1 MTDRYAS
8 FVQSAAGR
16 ALVKR
21 LGLPDPPRLRR
32 HHPGDPLLTGP
43 ALLGAATGG
52 RLAEPIA
59 KILTAAGVEL
69 ADPAADTAADSPQRY
84 GALLFDATGITDST
98 DLRQLYDFF
107 HPQARS
113 VLPSGR
119 VIVLGTPPSECATP
133 REATAQRALEG
144 LVRSIGK
151 EFGRGTTAQ
160 LVYVTRAGSAEA
172 DGADHSAG
180 TLTSLESTLRFL
192 LSGRSAYVSGQVIRV
207 GAGEA
212 SAPADWDRPLDGQVV
227 LVTGAAR
234 GIGAALARVLA
245 RDGARVVALDI
256 PAAGDALAAVA
267 NDIGGTAVQLDLTA
281 PDAPTRLAD
290 HLASRHGR
298 VDVVVHNAGITRD
311 KTLGRMDADR
321 WDQVIDV
328 NLSSQ
333 ERINDVLLERELIP
347 TGGRIVSVSSIAG
360 IAGNRG
366 QTNYATSKAGVIGLV
381 DSLAP
386 ALRERGISV
395 NAVAPGFIE
404 TRLTARIPLVVREA
418 GRRMNSLAQGG
429 LPVDVAETIGWLA
442 WPASGAVSGNVIRVC
457 GQSLLGA

>member
-43 ALLGAATGG
+43 ALLGAAGGG
-52 RLAEPIA
+52 RLVEPVTA
-59 KILTAAGVEL
+59 ILTAAGVEL
-69 ADPAADTAADSPQRY
+69 RDTGAAAPQDRF
-84 GALLFDATGITDST
+84 GALVFDATGITDST
-98 DLRQLYDFF
+98 QLRQLYDFF
-107 HPQARS
+107 HPQARAL
-113 VLPSGR
+113 LPSGR
-119 VIVLGTPPSECATP
+119 VIVLGTPPSECPAP

-160 LVYVTRAGSAEA
+160 LVQVTRDANG
-172 DGADHSAG
+172 
-180 TLTSLESTLRFL
+180 TSLESTVRFL

-207 GAGEA
+207 GAGPA

-245 RDGARVVALDI
+245 RDGAQVVALDV

-347 TGGRIVSVSSIAG
+347 AGGRIIGVSSIAG

-386 ALRERGISV
+386 ALRDRNISV

-404 TRLTARIPLVVREA
+404 TRMTARIPLVVREA

-429 LPVDVAETIGWLA
+429 LPEDVAETIGWLA
-442 WPASGAVSGNVIRVC
+442 WPASGGVSGNVVRVC

>member
-8 FVQSAAGR
+8 FVQSGAGR

-32 HHPGDPLLTGP
+32 HTPGDPLLPGP
-43 ALLGAATGG
+43 ALLGAATDG
-52 RLAEPIA
+52 RLAEPVG
-59 KILTAAGVEL
+59 KILTAAGVEVR
-69 ADPAADTAADSPQRY
+69 DPAADTDAAARF
-84 GALLFDATGITDST
+84 GALVYDATGITDST
-98 DLRQLYDFF
+98 GLRQLYDFF
-107 HPQARS
+107 HPRARS

-119 VIVLGTPPSECATP
+119 VIVLGTPPAECGTP

-144 LVRSIGK
+144 LTRSIGK
-151 EFGRGTTAQ
+151 EFGRGVTAQ
-160 LVYVTRAGSAEA
+160 LVYVTAGT
-172 DGADHSAG
+172 DPG
-180 TLTSLESTLRFL
+180 TLTSLEATLRFL
-192 LSGRSAYVSGQVIRV
+192 LSGRSAYVSGQVVRV
-207 GAGEA
+207 GAGRAEP
-212 SAPADWDRPLDGQVV
+212 PADWDRPLDGQVV

-256 PAAGDALAAVA
+256 PAAGDELAAVA
-267 NDIGGTAVQLDLTA
+267 NEIGGSAVQLDLTA

-290 HLASRHGR
+290 HLAARHGR

-321 WDQVIDV
+321 WDSVIDV

-347 TGGRIVSVSSIAG
+347 AGGRLVSVSSIAG

-386 ALRERGISV
+386 ALRDRQISV

-404 TRLTARIPLVVREA
+404 TRLTARIPLMLREA
-418 GRRMNSLAQGG
+418 GRRMNSMSQGG
-429 LPVDVAETIGWLA
+429 LPVDVAETIGWLS
-442 WPASGAVSGNVIRVC
+442 WPASGAVSGNVVRVC

>member
-16 ALVKR
+16 TVVKR

-32 HHPGDPLLTGP
+32 HHLGDPLLPGP

-52 RLAEPIA
+52 RLAEPVGT
-59 KILTAAGVEL
+59 ILTAAGVEL
-69 ADPAADTAADSPQRY
+69 CDPAGTGPQDRF
-84 GALLFDATGITDST
+84 GALVYDASGISDST
-98 DLRQLYDFF
+98 QLRQLYDFF
-107 HPQARS
+107 HPHARA

-119 VIVLGTPPSECATP
+119 VIVLGTPPQECPTP

-160 LVYVTRAGSAEA
+160 LVYVTRAE
-172 DGADHSAG
+172 DGV
-180 TLTSLESTLRFL
+180 LTSLESTVRFL

-207 GAGEA
+207 GTGEA
-212 SAPADWDRPLDGQVV
+212 TVPADWERPLDGQVV

-234 GIGAALARVLA
+234 GIGAALATVLA

-321 WDQVIDV
+321 WDQVLDV

-333 ERINDVLLERELIP
+333 ERINDVLLERGLIP

-386 ALRERGISV
+386 TLRERGISV

-442 WPASGAVSGNVIRVC
+442 WPASGAVSGNVVRVC

>member
-32 HHPGDPLLTGP
+32 HHPGDPLLPGP

-52 RLAEPIA
+52 RLSAPIA

-69 ADPAADTAADSPQRY
+69 ADPAAATPQRY
-84 GALLFDATGITDST
+84 GALLFDATGIVDST

-107 HPQARS
+107 HPQARA

-119 VIVLGTPPSECATP
+119 VIVLGTAPQECPTP

-151 EFGRGTTAQ
+151 EFGRGSTAQ
-160 LVYVTRAGSAEA
+160 LVYVSGDAA
-172 DGADHSAG
+172 DDPAHSAG
-180 TLTSLESTLRFL
+180 TITSLESTLRFL

-207 GAGEA
+207 GGGAA
-212 SAPADWDRPLDGQVV
+212 SVPANWDRPLDGQVV

-234 GIGAALARVLA
+234 GIGAALAKVLA
-245 RDGARVVALDI
+245 RDGANVVALDI

-281 PDAPTRLAD
+281 PDAPTRLAE

-298 VDVVVHNAGITRD
+298 VDAVVHNAGITRD

-333 ERINDVLLERELIP
+333 ERINDVLLARELIP
-347 TGGRIVSVSSIAG
+347 AGGRIISVSSIAG

-386 ALRERGISV
+386 ALLKHGISV

-429 LPVDVAETIGWLA
+429 LPVDVAETIAWLA
-442 WPASGAVSGNVIRVC
+442 WPASGAVSGNVVRVC

>member
-1 MTDRYAS
+1 MSDRYAS

-32 HHPGDPLLTGP
+32 HHPGDPLLPGP
-43 ALLGAATGG
+43 LLLGAATGG

-59 KILTAAGVEL
+59 KILASAGVEL
-69 ADPAADTAADSPQRY
+69 ADQATAAHSDTPQRY
-84 GALLFDATGITDST
+84 GALVFDATGITDST

-107 HPQARS
+107 HPQARA

-119 VIVLGTPPSECATP
+119 VIVLGTPPSKCPTP

-160 LVYVTRAGSAEA
+160 LVYVTGDASAAGIR
-172 DGADHSAG
+172 
-180 TLTSLESTLRFL
+180 TSLESTLRFL

-207 GAGEA
+207 GDGTA

-245 RDGARVVALDI
+245 RDGAQVVALDI

-347 TGGRIVSVSSIAG
+347 AGGRIVSVSSIAG

-386 ALRERGISV
+386 ALHERGISV

-418 GRRMNSLAQGG
+418 GRRMNSLSQGG
-429 LPVDVAETIGWLA
+429 LPVDVAEAIGWLA
-442 WPASGAVSGNVIRVC
+442 WPASGAVSGNVVRVC

>member
-16 ALVKR
+16 TLVKR

-52 RLAEPIA
+52 RLAEPVA
-59 KILTAAGVEL
+59 EILTAAGVEL
-69 ADPAADTAADSPQRY
+69 ADPAAEPQSDTPQRY
-84 GALLFDATGITDST
+84 GALLFDATGITDSAG
-98 DLRQLYDFF
+98 LRQLYDFF
-107 HPQARS
+107 HPQARA

-119 VIVLGTPPSECATP
+119 VIVLGTPPDECPTP

-160 LVYVTRAGSAEA
+160 LVYVTRDTSA
-172 DGADHSAG
+172 AG
-180 TLTSLESTLRFL
+180 TRTSLESTVRFL
-192 LSGRSAYVSGQVIRV
+192 LSGRSAYVSGQVVRV

-234 GIGAALARVLA
+234 GIGAALAKVLA
-245 RDGARVVALDI
+245 RDGAQVMALDI

-267 NDIGGTAVQLDLTA
+267 NEIGGTAVQLDLTA

-333 ERINDVLLERELIP
+333 ERINDVLLERGLIP
-347 TGGRIVSVSSIAG
+347 TGGRIVAVSSIAG

-418 GRRMNSLAQGG
+418 GRRMNSLSQGG
-429 LPVDVAETIGWLA
+429 LPVDVAETISWLA
-442 WPASGAVSGNVIRVC
+442 WPASGAVSGNVVRVC

>member
-8 FVQSAAGR
+8 FVQTGAGR

-32 HHPGDPLLTGP
+32 HTPGDPLVPGP
-43 ALLGAATGG
+43 VLLGSSAGG
-52 RLAEPIA
+52 RIAEPA
-59 KILTAAGVEL
+59 GKILTAAGVEL
-69 ADPAADTAADSPQRY
+69 ADPVAAHDADRRFAALVY
-84 GALLFDATGITDST
+84 DASGITDSAG
-98 DLRQLYDFF
+98 LRQLYDFF

-113 VLPSGR
+113 LLPSGR
-119 VIVLGTPPSECATP
+119 VIVLGTPPAECGSP

-144 LVRSIGK
+144 LTRSIGK
-151 EFGRGTTAQ
+151 EFGRGVTAQ
-160 LVYVTRAGSAEA
+160 LVYVTGEG
-172 DGADHSAG
+172 DAG
-180 TLTSLESTLRFL
+180 TPVSLESTLRFL
-192 LSGRSAYVSGQVIRV
+192 LSGRSAYVSGQVVRV
-207 GAGEA
+207 GTGTAV
-212 SAPADWDRPLDGQVV
+212 APADWDRPLSGQVV

-234 GIGAALARVLA
+234 GIGAALAKVLA
-245 RDGARVVALDI
+245 RDGAQVVALDI
-256 PAAGDALAAVA
+256 PAAGDELAAVA
-267 NDIGGTAVQLDLTA
+267 NDIGGSAVQLDLTA
-281 PDAPTRLAD
+281 PDAPTRLAE

-321 WDQVIDV
+321 WDSVIDV

-333 ERINDVLLERELIP
+333 ERINDVLLERDLIP
-347 TGGRIVSVSSIAG
+347 AGGRIVSVSSIAG

-381 DSLAP
+381 DSLSP
-386 ALRERGISV
+386 VLRERGISL

-404 TRLTARIPLVVREA
+404 TRLTARIPLTIREA
-418 GRRMNSLAQGG
+418 GRRMNSMAQGG
-429 LPVDVAETIGWLA
+429 LPVDVAETIGWLS
-442 WPASGAVSGNVIRVC
+442 WPATGAVSGNVVRVC

>member
-1 MTDRYAS
+1 MSDRYAS

-32 HHPGDPLLTGP
+32 HHPGDPLLPGP
-43 ALLGAATGG
+43 LLLGAATGG

-69 ADPAADTAADSPQRY
+69 ADQATATSDDTPQRY
-84 GALLFDATGITDST
+84 GALVFDATGITDST

-107 HPQARS
+107 HPQARA

-119 VIVLGTPPSECATP
+119 VIVLGTPPSECPTP

-160 LVYVTRAGSAEA
+160 LVYVTGDASAAGIR
-172 DGADHSAG
+172 
-180 TLTSLESTLRFL
+180 TSLESTLRFL

-207 GAGEA
+207 GDGTA

-245 RDGARVVALDI
+245 RDGAQVVALDI

-347 TGGRIVSVSSIAG
+347 AGGRIVSVSSIAG

-386 ALRERGISV
+386 ALHERGISV

-442 WPASGAVSGNVIRVC
+442 WPASGAVSGNVVRVC

>member
-8 FVQSAAGR
+8 FVQSTAGR
-16 ALVKR
+16 TLVKR

-32 HHPGDPLLTGP
+32 HSPGDPLLPGP

-52 RLAEPIA
+52 RLAEPVGR
-59 KILTAAGVEL
+59 ILTAAGVEL
-69 ADPAADTAADSPQRY
+69 ADPAADTAPGDNPRRY

-98 DLRQLYDFF
+98 ELRQLYDFF
-107 HPQARS
+107 HPQARA
-113 VLPSGR
+113 VLPGGR
-119 VIVLGTPPSECATP
+119 VIVLGTPPQECPTP

-160 LVYVTRAGSAEA
+160 LVYVTRAENGV
-172 DGADHSAG
+172 
-180 TLTSLESTLRFL
+180 LTSLESTLRFL

-207 GAGEA
+207 GTGEA
-212 SAPADWDRPLDGQVV
+212 TAPADWDRPLDGQVV

-245 RDGARVVALDI
+245 RDGAQVVALDI

-290 HLASRHGR
+290 HLAGRHGR

-333 ERINDVLLERELIP
+333 ERINDVLLERGLIP
-347 TGGRIVSVSSIAG
+347 TGGRLVSVSSIAG

-442 WPASGAVSGNVIRVC
+442 WPASGAVSGNVVRVC

>member
-32 HHPGDPLLTGP
+32 HHPGDPLLPGP

-52 RLAEPIA
+52 RLAEPVA

-69 ADPAADTAADSPQRY
+69 ADPAAAATADSPQRY

-107 HPQARS
+107 HPQARA
-113 VLPSGR
+113 VLPTGR
-119 VIVLGTPPSECATP
+119 VIVLGTPPQECATP

-160 LVYVTRAGSAEA
+160 LVSVTRGGST
-172 DGADHSAG
+172 AG
-180 TLTSLESTLRFL
+180 TRTSLESTLRFL

-207 GAGEA
+207 GTGEA

-281 PDAPTRLAD
+281 PDASTRLAD

-347 TGGRIVSVSSIAG
+347 TGGRIVAVSSIAG

-386 ALRERGISV
+386 ALRDRGISV

-442 WPASGAVSGNVIRVC
+442 WPASGAVSGNVVRVC

>member
-32 HHPGDPLLTGP
+32 HHPGDPLLAGP

-69 ADPAADTAADSPQRY
+69 ADPAADPSGDTPQRY

-98 DLRQLYDFF
+98 ELRQLYDFF
-107 HPQARS
+107 HPQARA

-119 VIVLGTPPSECATP
+119 VIVLGTPPQECPTP

-160 LVYVTRAGSAEA
+160 LVYVS
-172 DGADHSAG
+172 GADDPAHSAG
-180 TLTSLESTLRFL
+180 TITSLESTVRFL

-207 GAGEA
+207 GGGAA
-212 SAPADWDRPLDGQVV
+212 SVPADWDRPLDGQVV

-234 GIGAALARVLA
+234 GIGAALAKVLA
-245 RDGARVVALDI
+245 RDGAKVVALDI

-281 PDAPTRLAD
+281 PEAPTRLAE

-347 TGGRIVSVSSIAG
+347 AGGRIISVSSIAG

-442 WPASGAVSGNVIRVC
+442 WPASGAVSGNVVRVC

>member
-8 FVQSAAGR
+8 FVQSGAGR
-16 ALVKR
+16 ALVRR

-32 HHPGDPLLTGP
+32 HHPGDPLLPGP
-43 ALLGAATGG
+43 ALLGAATGS
-52 RLAEPIA
+52 RLADQVGR
-59 KILTAAGVEL
+59 ILTAAGVEL
-69 ADPAADTAADSPQRY
+69 APAATSTDPPDSADSAARF
-84 GALLFDATGITDST
+84 GALVYDATGVTDSA

-107 HPQARS
+107 HPYARTL
-113 VLPSGR
+113 LPSGR
-119 VIVLGTPPSECATP
+119 VIVLGTPPAEAATP

-144 LVRSIGK
+144 LTRSIGK
-151 EFGRGTTAQ
+151 EFGRGVTAQ
-160 LVYVTRAGSAEA
+160 LVYVTANGDPS
-172 DGADHSAG
+172 
-180 TLTSLESTLRFL
+180 TLTGLEATLRFL

-207 GAGEA
+207 GVGTAT
-212 SAPADWDRPLDGQVV
+212 APADWDRPLDGQVV

-245 RDGARVVALDI
+245 RDGAQVVALDI
-256 PAAGDALAAVA
+256 PEAGDELAAVA
-267 NDIGGTAVQLDLTA
+267 NEVGGTAVQLDLTA
-281 PDAPTRLAD
+281 PNAAGRLAD
-290 HLASRHGR
+290 HLAARHGR
-298 VDVVVHNAGITRD
+298 VDAVAHNAGITRD
-311 KTLGRMDADR
+311 RTIARMDVDR
-321 WDQVIDV
+321 WQQVIDV

-333 ERINDVLLERELIP
+333 ERIDDVLLERELLP
-347 TGGRIVSVSSIAG
+347 PGGRLVSVSSIAG

-386 ALRERGISV
+386 ALAGRGISV

-404 TRLTARIPLVVREA
+404 TRLTARIPVVLREA
-418 GRRMNSLAQGG
+418 GRRMNSLSQGG

-442 WPASGAVSGNVIRVC
+442 WPASGAVSGNVVRVC